1 MKYEGLLELYIHI
14 PFCVSKCGYC
24 DFLSFP
30 ADDNSVRDYIIALRK
45 ELRMRAQEAKDDL
58 VVSVF
63 IGGGTPT
70 SISAFY
76 ITGILKDVKE
86 YYHLAPN
93 AEISIEANP
102 GTLSLEKM
110 TRYKN
115 AGVNRVSIG
124 LQSANAET
132 LKRLGRIH
140 TYEDFLTSYEYCRR
154 AGITDIN
161 VDLMCGI
168 PGQSVKE
175 WADTLK
181 KVVMLHP
188 KHISAYS
195 LMVEEGTPF
204 GDLYGTDELRRQRG
218 EDPES
223 LPTEEEER
231 QMVHMA
237 QSYLESHGYHRYEI
251 SNYAQKGYEC
261 RHNVGYWKRVP
272 YLGIGLGASSLY
284 REVRMRNE
292 EKIPDYIGKIDRGAF
307 PVAESAP
314 VSRREQ
320 IEEYM
325 FLGLRLTEG
334 ISRED
339 FSETFE
345 VEVEALYGSV
355 IKRLCAQKLLEARE
369 GWIYLTGRG
378 TDVSNYVLAQFLLP
392 KEEEPS

>member
-1 MKYEGLLELYIHI
+1 MKYDGLLELYIHI

-30 ADDNSVRDYIIALRK
+30 ADDLSVRTYIIALRK
-45 ELRMRAQEAKDDL
+45 ELRMRAAEAKHDT

-70 SISAFY
+70 SISSFY
-76 ITGILKDVKE
+76 ITGVLQDVKDF
-86 YYHLAPN
+86 YHLDPN
-93 AEISIEANP
+93 AEITIEANP
-102 GTLSLEKM
+102 GTVSLEKM
-110 TRYKN
+110 QRYKA

-124 LQSANAET
+124 LQSANQET

-140 TYEDFLTSYEYCRR
+140 TYEDFLTSYENCRK

-168 PGQSVKE
+168 PGQTLKE
-175 WADTLK
+175 WKDTLR

-204 GDLYGTDELRRQRG
+204 GEKFGEDELRRMRG
-218 EDPES
+218 EDPKY
-223 LPTEEEER
+223 LPTEEAER
-231 QMVHMA
+231 QMVHEA
-237 QSYLESHGYHRYEI
+237 EYFLEKHGFGRYEI

-261 RHNVGYWKRVP
+261 RHNIGYWKRVP
-272 YLGIGLGASSLY
+272 YLGFGLGAASLF
-284 REVRMRNE
+284 RETRISNIRKIE
-292 EKIPDYIGKIDRGAF
+292 EYIEAIDNGRYPTA
-307 PVAESAP
+307 AQQP

-325 FLGLRLTEG
+325 FLGLRMTEG

-339 FSETFE
+339 FRKTFDTD
-345 VEVEALYGSV
+345 VEAVYGSV
-355 IKRLCAQKLLEARE
+355 LKRLCAQKLLEARE
-369 GWIYLTGRG
+369 GWIYLTDRG
-378 TDVSNYVLAQFLLP
+378 VDISNFVLSRFLLD
-392 KEEEPS
+392 EEV

>member
-30 ADDNSVRDYIIALRK
+30 ADDLSVRTYIIALRK
-45 ELRMRAQEAKDDL
+45 ELRMRAEEAKRDT

-70 SISAFY
+70 SISSFY
-76 ITGILKDVKE
+76 ITGILQDVMDF
-86 YYHLAPN
+86 YHVAPN
-93 AEISIEANP
+93 AEITIEANP
-102 GTLSLEKM
+102 GTVSQEKM
-110 TRYKN
+110 ERYKE

-124 LQSANAET
+124 LQSANPET

-140 TYEDFLTSYEYCRR
+140 TYEDFLMSYEYCRK

-161 VDLMCGI
+161 VDIMCGI
-168 PGQSVKE
+168 PGQTLRE
-175 WADTLK
+175 WKDTLR

-188 KHISAYS
+188 KHISVYS

-204 GDLYGTDELRRQRG
+204 GEKFGEDELRRIKG
-218 EDPES
+218 ENPKY

-231 QMVHMA
+231 MMVRTA
-237 QSYLESHGYHRYEI
+237 QTFLESHGFGRYEI

-261 RHNVGYWKRVP
+261 RHNIGYWKRVP
-272 YLGIGLGASSLY
+272 YLGFGLGAASLF
-284 REVRMRNE
+284 RETRMKNMT
-292 EKIPDYIGKIDRGAF
+292 KIEDYIDAIDRGGY
-307 PVAESAP
+307 PTDDVKE
-314 VSRREQ
+314 VTRREQ

-325 FLGLRLTEG
+325 FLGLRMTEG

-339 FSETFE
+339 FRKTFDMD
-345 VEVEALYGSV
+345 VEAVYGSV
-355 IKRLCAQKLLEARE
+355 LKRLCAQKLLEARE
-369 GWIYLTGRG
+369 GWIYLTDRG
-378 TDVSNYVLAQFLLP
+378 TDISNFVLSGFLLD
-392 KEEEPS
+392 EEE